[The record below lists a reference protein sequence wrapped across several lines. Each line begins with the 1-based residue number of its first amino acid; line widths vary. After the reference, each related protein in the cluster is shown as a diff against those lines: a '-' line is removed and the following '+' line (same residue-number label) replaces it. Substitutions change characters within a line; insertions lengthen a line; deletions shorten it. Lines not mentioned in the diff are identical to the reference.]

1 MTRINESQVQQQQQ
15 AQQANQARD
24 TQAPPPDSERA
35 FAARLKKQD
44 ENKPTQQPKNETS
57 ASATSAKDADSAK
70 TRMLQNQS
78 FSLSGRKGTVSDLQ
92 ARLSAQEGAQGA
104 KGKGLDAQK
113 GAEAEALDAKGL
125 DGKSIDGKSEGMGIG
140 KELGAEGEMK
150 LSIDGKP
157 DLAVGMGG
165 LQGGGQI
172 QQGGQI
178 ATSATFEVRG
188 AKIPTAM
195 MEKMMDQA
203 RVGVNE
209 VGAPEFQFDLKGDV
223 LGGMKMRISMEN
235 GQLKAIFVAENSDIR
250 KFMDGNLKDLERNL
264 QDRGIFIKDL
274 QVRDPEEDRR
284 QRQREQHQRDREE
297 AMG

>member
-1 MTRINESQVQQQQQ
+1 MTRINDSQVQQQQQ
-15 AQQANQARD
+15 ANQANQARD

-44 ENKPTQQPKNETS
+44 ENKPTQQPKNEASTS
-57 ASATSAKDADSAK
+57 ATPKDADSAK

-78 FSLSGRKGTVSDLQ
+78 FGLAGRKGTVSDLQ
-92 ARLSAQEGAQGA
+92 ARLGAQEGAQAG

-113 GAEAEALDAKGL
+113 GMEAESLDAKGL

-140 KELGAEGEMK
+140 KDGLEVDMK
-150 LSIDGKP
+150 QLSIDGKP
-157 DLAVGMGG
+157 GLDVGLGG
-165 LQGGGQI
+165 MQGGAQVQKGGQI
-172 QQGGQI
+172 E
-178 ATSATFEVRG
+178 TSASFEVRG

-195 MEKMMDQA
+195 MEKMMSQA

-209 VGAPEFQFDLKGDV
+209 IGAPEFQFDMKGDV

-235 GQLKAIFVAENSDIR
+235 GQLKAIFVAENSEVR

-274 QVRDPEEDRR
+274 EVRDPEQDRR
-284 QRQREQHQRDREE
+284 QRQRDQHQRDREQ
-297 AMG
+297 AME